1 MSASPYEHLVGRK
14 LPGASYTLPEYLTW
28 LWQDT
33 CLVPQTRDVAHPS
46 LGYFIGMQGV
56 GMSIQEMFD
65 MMEATAD
72 SGVMFGETELEFFAP
87 IRLGATFAVE
97 AEVVAVER
105 KEGKRAGVFD
115 KFSFTM
121 RCRDEETG
129 EPVCTCT
136 NTWVFPRKEA

>member
-1 MSASPYEHLVGRK
+1 MSASPYEHLVGRR
-14 LPGASYTLPEYLTW
+14 LPGASYTLPEYLVW
-28 LWQDT
+28 LWHDSCLLPQDG
-33 CLVPQTRDVAHPS
+33 DVAHPS

-56 GMSIQEMFD
+56 GLSIQEMFD
-65 MMEATAD
+65 LMEAAAD
-72 SGVMFGETELEFFAP
+72 SGVMFGETELEFFGP
-87 IRLGATFAVE
+87 IRPGGTFAVE

-121 RCRDEETG
+121 RCRDVDTG
-129 EPVCTCT
+129 EPVVTCT